1 MGKCITAGSA
11 EVLVPRQVPSLS
23 LQVLIVHA
31 CLTVVSLSAV
41 VSANLLIGF
50 SREDGKFWIGEVRH
64 TNGKNSM
71 VTIRDVAKESGFSS
85 TTVSIVLNDAPL
97 ARYIPAVTKKRIE
110 RAAKKLG
117 YRPNQFARS
126 LRSKRSHTVGVMVFD
141 MTDPYCTLVLRGIEN
156 TLYQASYLPILTDV
170 HNERS
175 RFERYLEMLLD
186 RRIEGLVVLAN
197 WLFLDINLLA
207 DLEKSSI
214 PTVIIGCELKGDAMS
229 SVIVDNEVGGYLALE
244 HLHSL
249 GHRKIAFIRGP
260 KTLADSAPRWRG
272 VRNSAKERGLEL
284 DSRLIVDLPESRD
297 PLSSFEAGQKLTEDL
312 IKQKRPFTA
321 ILAFDDMTAFGATR
335 ALANSGLRV
344 PEHCSVIG
352 FDDVAASALCTPPL
366 TTIRQ
371 PMEAMG
377 AGAVGIVLEGINSVL
392 EKREV
397 AAHHRK
403 VAPELA
409 VRESTR
415 SLQ

>member
-1 MGKCITAGSA
+1 
-11 EVLVPRQVPSLS
+11 
-23 LQVLIVHA
+23 
-31 CLTVVSLSAV
+31 
-41 VSANLLIGF
+41 
-50 SREDGKFWIGEVRH
+50 
-64 TNGKNSM
+64 M

-85 TTVSIVLNDAPL
+85 TTVSIVLNNAPL

-110 RAAKKLG
+110 RAAQKLG

-156 TLYQASYLPILTDV
+156 TLYQSSYLPILTDV

-186 RRIEGLVVLAN
+186 RRIEGLIVLAN
-197 WLFLDINLLA
+197 WLFLDINLLG

-214 PTVIIGCELKGDAMS
+214 PTAMIGFELNTDSMS
-229 SVIVDNEVGGYLALE
+229 SVIVDNEIGGYVALE

-249 GHRKIAFIRGP
+249 GHRKIAIIRGP
-260 KTLADSAPRWRG
+260 KSLTDSQPRWRG
-272 VRNSAKERGLEL
+272 IRNCANAYGLEL
-284 DSRLIVDLPESRD
+284 DSRLVVDLPESRD
-297 PLSSFEAGQKLTEDL
+297 PTSSFEAGQKLTEEL

-321 ILAFDDMTAFGATR
+321 LLAFDDMTAFGAIR
-335 ALANSGLRV
+335 ALAKAGLRV

-352 FDDVAASALCTPPL
+352 FDDVAASALYTPPL
-366 TTIRQ
+366 TTVRQ

-377 AGAVGIVLEGINSVL
+377 SSAGDIVVEGINGVL

-397 AAHHRK
+397 AATHRK
-403 VAPELA
+403 VAPELV

-415 SLQ
+415 SLL

>member
-1 MGKCITAGSA
+1 
-11 EVLVPRQVPSLS
+11 
-23 LQVLIVHA
+23 
-31 CLTVVSLSAV
+31 
-41 VSANLLIGF
+41 
-50 SREDGKFWIGEVRH
+50 
-64 TNGKNSM
+64 M

-85 TTVSIVLNDAPL
+85 TTVSIVLYDAPL

-110 RAAKKLG
+110 RAAEKLG

-126 LRSKRSHTVGVMVFD
+126 LRGRRSHTVGVMVFD

-156 TLYQASYLPILTDV
+156 SLYQASYLPILTDV

-214 PTVIIGCELKGDAMS
+214 PTAIIGCELKGDAMS

-244 HLHSL
+244 HLHTL

-260 KTLADSAPRWRG
+260 RALSDSAPRWRG
-272 VRNSAKERGLEL
+272 IRNCAKACGLEL
-284 DSRLIVDLPESRD
+284 DPRLTVDLPESRD
-297 PLSSFEAGQKLTEDL
+297 PLSSFEEGQKLTEEL
-312 IKQKRPFTA
+312 MQRKRPFTA
-321 ILAFDDMTAFGATR
+321 ILAFDDMTAFGAIR
-335 ALANSGLRV
+335 ALAKAGLRV

-352 FDDVAASALCTPPL
+352 FDDVAAAALCTPLL
-366 TTIRQ
+366 TTVRQ

-377 AGAVGIVLEGINSVL
+377 ANAVGIVREGINSVL

-403 VAPELA
+403 VAPEL
-409 VRESTR
+409 VIRESTR
-415 SLQ
+415 GLR